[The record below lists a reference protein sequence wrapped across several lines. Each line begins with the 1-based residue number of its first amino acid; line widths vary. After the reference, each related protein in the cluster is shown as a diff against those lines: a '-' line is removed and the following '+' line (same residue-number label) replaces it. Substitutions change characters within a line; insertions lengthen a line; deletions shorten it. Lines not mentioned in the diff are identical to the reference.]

1 MEKRQKGW
9 ASEEATAGAMPE
21 AGRAGLMATPAG
33 FTDGLVV
40 DVREQEGPTCSGT
53 YCWFAIVLFLP
64 ILFCVIM
71 AKHIT
76 KFTILTTVLFTGI
89 ECIHIVVQP
98 SHPSISKIFSHLPIL
113 L

>member
-21 AGRAGLMATPAG
+21 AGRVGLMAPPAG

-98 SHPSISKIFSHLPIL
+98 SQPSISKTF
-113 L
+113 